1 MLRQAFLKTA
11 MLPASCPTPSIA
23 HACLYRYHSESDS
36 DSEQEGE
43 EGRDELTSLLP
54 PSGLGS
60 SSTLRRRKPSVLAP
74 PPRLPSRSALLSPK
88 ASRYAVISASKASLD
103 GGSDRGVVGGG
114 GAAVGSTSGGGR
126 PGVAGAGAT
135 VSGPSGVSAPAAP
148 LTVVTEPWMADAALR
163 SRVAIYVTKFRLCT

>member
-1 MLRQAFLKTA
+1 LLRQTFKKTA
-11 MLPASCPTPSIA
+11 MFPASCPPPSLA
-23 HACLYRYHSESDS
+23 HASLYRYHSESDS

-103 GGSDRGVVGGG
+103 GGSDRGVGG

-126 PGVAGAGAT
+126 PGVAGAGAS